1 VQVPQGRRPRVAVG
15 AAPRRQRGGVDPPGD
30 REGDGPVV
38 VQTGPGGARRLHDE
52 VICSAIVLHG
62 AVRCNDDL
70 LQFKTRFEWC

>member
-1 VQVPQGRRPRVAVG
+1 
-15 AAPRRQRGGVDPPGD
+15 
-30 REGDGPVV
+30 VV